1 MNVISLERAISP
13 QFTPKQEQLCDELIG
28 MGLAR
33 LAIASILLNVNSD
46 QLNPSQ
52 VVAVNRLI
60 SKRYKQLGHTITDSR
75 HARSEFMKAAVQ
87 QTCRRLHVRLRI
99 A

>member
-1 MNVISLERAISP
+1 MNVISMERAISP
-13 QFTPKQEQLCDELIG
+13 DFTPRQEQFCDELIG

-33 LAIASILLNVNSD
+33 LAIAGLLLGVNVD

-52 VVAVNRLI
+52 VTAVNRLI
-60 SKRYKQLGHTITDSR
+60 NKRYKALGYNITSAR
-75 HARSEFMKAAVQ
+75 HAKTEFMRSAVQ
-87 QTCRRLHVRLRI
+87 SAARKVHIRLRI